1 LNQALLA
8 MVKEL
13 STDPEL
19 IAFLRNSGN
28 NFAANLLDSNFMIP
42 LCPQRQLIMA
52 QMEDSKLDGFVCAT
66 HVMLISNKSSISE
79 ACLD

>member
-1 LNQALLA
+1 MNQALLA

-28 NFAANLLDSNFMIP
+28 NFAANLLDSNFIMP
-42 LCPQRQLIMA
+42 LCPQRQPTMA

-66 HVMLISNKSSISE
+66 HVMLISNRNP
-79 ACLD
+79 